1 MARQFYVYILTNH
14 TRTVL
19 YTGATSDVR
28 QRLWQH
34 RNGAGSRF
42 ARAYRV
48 TQLVYVEISP
58 TAIEAIQRERQIKAG
73 SRQRKLALIA
83 SINPDWRD
91 LAEDLGSV

>member
-1 MARQFYVYILTNH
+1 MARQFHVYILTNH

-19 YTGATSDVR
+19 YTGVTSDLR

-42 ARAYRV
+42 AQRYRV
-48 TQLVYVEISP
+48 TRLVYVETWP
-58 TAIEAIQRERQIKAG
+58 TAIEAIQREKQIKAG

-91 LAEDLGSV
+91 LAADLGSV